1 VVRARCHRHPAALG
15 IDATAI
21 TTCPAC
27 GTELRVR
34 FDGATLGAGS
44 SLVLWL
50 PDSACEHLVED
61 FCTHANLYCNDDHL
75 ASTIPAASPGRPV
88 TVAEVADIGRQ
99 TWAEASKV
107 LRR

>member
-75 ASTIPAASPGRPV
+75 ASTVPSASAGRSV
-88 TVAEVADIGRQ
+88 TVAEVTAIGRQ
-99 TWAEASKV
+99 TWADASKV